1 MLKVK
6 FWRVENVLLMKVLEQ
21 GDEIERGNFRF
32 EASNGIIFESCE
44 TPSLPFQNENR
55 LCIRG
60 EDTECDNDIV
70 VHRFKSN
77 TVAKQF
83 LNRYI
88 EAIKEYNDPYQE
100 LEDEDMEIIV
110 AE

>member
-6 FWRVENVLLMKVLEQ
+6 FWRVENVLLMKILEQ

-32 EASNGIIFESCE
+32 EASNGMKIESCE
-44 TPSLPFQNENR
+44 TPFLPFENNR

-60 EDTECDNDIV
+60 KDTDCDNDIAM
-70 VHRFKSN
+70 HRFESSAI
-77 TVAKQF
+77 AKRF

-100 LEDEDMEIIV
+100 PEDEDMEIIV